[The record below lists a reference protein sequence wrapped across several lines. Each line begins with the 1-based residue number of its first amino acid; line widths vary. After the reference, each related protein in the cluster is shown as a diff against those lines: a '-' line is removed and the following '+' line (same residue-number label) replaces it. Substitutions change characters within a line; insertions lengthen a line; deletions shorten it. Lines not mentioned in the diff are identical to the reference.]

1 MLKQNYISNHLH
13 FLCLALTQAL
23 KATVPSP
30 VLNAC
35 LKEMALDSNED
46 KNPFADSDQEEDS
59 EEKSPSN
66 EPYTGS
72 LFFKPGKNQSTNLYY
87 VDHTKLK
94 GLDQDERNALAQDIV
109 KATTEHDALK
119 DSLKATLD
127 RATQLLSEPTNEQI
141 AALLETEE
149 DAVATLK
156 VQVEEA
162 LKLKVNEK
170 HKQKTKSN
178 IQKMAAQWRKRK
190 RLCMEFLISMEEI
203 TDGTVRAKKCLSGD
217 GQIALDSD
225 DAVANAAVEFAKQK
239 RARAGL
245 GGKRK
250 LLKSSATQSASSK
263 ATLADENFVAVNFDS
278 QLNVV
283 RVYVEA

>member
-1 MLKQNYISNHLH
+1 
-13 FLCLALTQAL
+13 
-23 KATVPSP
+23 
-30 VLNAC
+30 
-35 LKEMALDSNED
+35 
-46 KNPFADSDQEEDS
+46 
-59 EEKSPSN
+59 
-66 EPYTGS
+66 
-72 LFFKPGKNQSTNLYY
+72 
-87 VDHTKLK
+87 
-94 GLDQDERNALAQDIV
+94 
-109 KATTEHDALK
+109 
-119 DSLKATLD
+119 
-127 RATQLLSEPTNEQI
+127 
-141 AALLETEE
+141 
-149 DAVATLK
+149 
-156 VQVEEA
+156 
-162 LKLKVNEK
+162 
-170 HKQKTKSN
+170 
-178 IQKMAAQWRKRK
+178 
-190 RLCMEFLISMEEI
+190 MEFLISMEEI